1 MFVDRIDGV
10 DSKEVKRAFK
20 ELITAYMNPAY
31 GSMSKRDF
39 DILLFMKL
47 QDLKIIEKDPDLY
60 DIVSNL
66 KVTRAKARNLLYE
79 AKMRNSSEEMLDK
92 ELRELLSTPI
102 FFKENDKIAI

>member
-10 DSKEVKRAFK
+10 DSKEVKRVFK

-66 KVTRAKARNLLYE
+66 YCIQFESDQSKGKKSV
-79 AKMRNSSEEMLDK
+79 
-92 ELRELLSTPI
+92 I
-102 FFKENDKIAI
+102 